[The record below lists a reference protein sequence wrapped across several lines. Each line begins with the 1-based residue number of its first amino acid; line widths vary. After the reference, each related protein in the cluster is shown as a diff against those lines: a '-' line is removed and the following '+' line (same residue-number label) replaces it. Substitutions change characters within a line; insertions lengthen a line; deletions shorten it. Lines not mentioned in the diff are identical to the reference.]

1 METSKEKENIQNT
14 LKVLQEKS
22 QHIEKLLEKGNDVI
36 IFQVGSHSIKYG
48 FANQMLPQSVK
59 TTLGYYH
66 ANPPAK
72 QTLDLSLLDEV
83 EPFLPELEDSLRKK
97 GNLKSDAKQSAA
109 SKLKQKSR
117 IEISPSLSQAKFEK
131 LDPKKIYFE
140 DDIYVHQNNPNFVIR
155 EPIKYGLFNLSK
167 SYNFDAILG
176 DIEQLIRYILEKK
189 LELSQLEFSK
199 YSIILIVPDVFH
211 RGQVKGIINIFMK
224 KLAFARIY
232 LHQESALAAFGTCLS
247 QACVVDIGSDKIN
260 ICCIDEGV
268 VLPQTIIRKF
278 YGGKEVDLFLHKLL
292 TKKNSYS
299 YMSKNVKLDV
309 TIPGDLNQIESVKQL
324 GSSYQHLEDSG
335 NIIYEGALLRN
346 QSEVLLISHGDPFV
360 IAPHIFFY
368 SNLLNSI
375 KQRDPDNED
384 YFNFQSDYFD
394 SYFDPEDYYD
404 EPGQSVA
411 YGPLLLTQQ
420 MELEKQDENQEKPT
434 NEFGKRKLTLDD
446 VHDVMDPFKM
456 QDLDDL
462 ICFSI
467 SQVAE
472 LEVRKK
478 MANFILIS
486 GGGCQ
491 VLNTVEEFEDRL
503 INTFSL
509 YDTNIDRVEVINPIS
524 RDVPQNAV
532 SWVGGTVIQ
541 RLDSMKELWI
551 SRAKWLGDVER
562 DDDDENTD
570 RRIKKDRGSE
580 SCGVKLLREKLPFL
594 W

>member
-1 METSKEKENIQNT
+1 METTKEKDNIQNT

-48 FANQMLPQSVK
+48 FANQMLPQSVR

-66 ANPPAK
+66 QNPPQK
-72 QTLDLSLLDEV
+72 QPLDLSLLEEV
-83 EPFLPELEDSLRKK
+83 DPFLPELEDSLRKK
-97 GNLKSDAKQSAA
+97 GNLKSDMKQSAA

-167 SYNFDAILG
+167 NYRENDILS
-176 DIEQLIRYILEKK
+176 DIEQLIRYILEHK

-224 KLAFARIY
+224 RLAFARIY
-232 LHQESALAAFGTCLS
+232 LHQESVLAAFGTCLS

-268 VLPQTIIRKF
+268 IIPQTIIRKF
-278 YGGKEVDLFLHKLL
+278 YGGKEVDLFLHRML

-299 YMSKNVKLDV
+299 YMSKNVKLDI

-346 QSEVLLISHGDPFV
+346 QSEVLLVAHGDPFV

-375 KQRDPDNED
+375 KQRDPENED
-384 YFNFQSDYFD
+384 YFNFQSEYFD

-404 EPGQSVA
+404 EPGKI
-411 YGPLLLTQQ
+411 P
-420 MELEKQDENQEKPT
+420 
-434 NEFGKRKLTLDD
+434 NE
-446 VHDVMDPFKM
+446 
-456 QDLDDL
+456 
-462 ICFSI
+462 
-467 SQVAE
+467 
-472 LEVRKK
+472 
-478 MANFILIS
+478 
-486 GGGCQ
+486 
-491 VLNTVEEFEDRL
+491 
-503 INTFSL
+503 
-509 YDTNIDRVEVINPIS
+509 
-524 RDVPQNAV
+524 
-532 SWVGGTVIQ
+532 
-541 RLDSMKELWI
+541 
-551 SRAKWLGDVER
+551 
-562 DDDDENTD
+562 
-570 RRIKKDRGSE
+570 
-580 SCGVKLLREKLPFL
+580 
-594 W
+594 